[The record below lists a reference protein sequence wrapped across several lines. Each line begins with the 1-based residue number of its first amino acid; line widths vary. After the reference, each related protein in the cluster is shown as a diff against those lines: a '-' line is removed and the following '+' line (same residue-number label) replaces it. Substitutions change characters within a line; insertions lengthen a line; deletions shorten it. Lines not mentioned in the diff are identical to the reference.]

1 MTQADIDP
9 DETRREGQVVHVE
22 TPSIGIDGDV
32 LNGAALSG
40 AGVFDMH
47 HPPSNELISDCV
59 HCGFCL
65 PTCPTYLLWG
75 EEMDSPRGRVY
86 LMKMGKEGSV
96 PLDDTY
102 AKHFDAC
109 LGCMACVT
117 ACPSG
122 VQYDKLIESVRPQ
135 LERNHKRR
143 WDDRAFRGM
152 IFSLF
157 PYPSRL
163 RVAAVL
169 GAAYER
175 IGGHRLLER
184 SGVLKVLPQRLQ
196 AIEALMPPADIR
208 NLAKRTPAFTPAAGT
223 ARRRVGF
230 LTGCVQRVFFSDV
243 NAATVRVLTAEGCE
257 VVAPRAQR
265 CCGAL
270 SAHAGREPEALD
282 RARGIIDVFASTG
295 VDTIVANV
303 AGCGSSLKEYGH
315 LLRDD
320 PAYAE
325 KAAAF
330 SAKVLDVSE
339 LLAELAAESGPV
351 APRHPIEARV
361 AYHDA
366 CHLGHAQGVRAQPRA
381 VLSSIPG
388 LQVTDIPEAEICC
401 GSAGIYNLV
410 NPEPAEELGR
420 RKVDNVLSVRP
431 DALATSNPGCLLQI
445 RRFWPGDLPMFH
457 PVELLDASIRGVDPI
472 DAVGRRR
479 QLERYDARTA
489 EPGTF

>member
-1 MTQADIDP
+1 MTQHDSHHL
-9 DETRREGQVVHVE
+9 ENQRVHVDHPAGHADD
-22 TPSIGIDGDV
+22 TGI
-32 LNGAALSG
+32 
-40 AGVFDMH
+40 FDRH
-47 HPPSNELISDCV
+47 HPPSDELISDCV

-65 PTCPTYLLWG
+65 PTCPTYVLWG
-75 EEMDSPRGRVY
+75 EEMDSPRGRIY
-86 LMKMGKEGSV
+86 LMKIGKEGQV

-102 AKHFDAC
+102 AQHFDAC

-122 VQYDKLIESVRPQ
+122 VQYDKLIEAVRPQ
-135 LERNHKRR
+135 LERNHSRR
-143 WDDRAFRGM
+143 WNDRAFRGL

-163 RVAAVL
+163 RVAAVF

-184 SGVLKVLPQRLQ
+184 SGLLKILPKRLQ
-196 AIEALMPPADIR
+196 AVEALMPPARLR
-208 NLAKRTPAFTPAAGT
+208 NLASRTPAFTPAVGSS
-223 ARRRVGF
+223 RRRVGF
-230 LTGCVQRVFFSDV
+230 LTGCVQRVFFADV
-243 NAATVRVLTAEGCE
+243 NAATVRVLTAEGCD
-257 VVAPRAQR
+257 VIAPRAQR

-270 SAHAGREPEALD
+270 SEHAGREEEAL
-282 RARGIIDVFASTG
+282 RLARRLIDAFEDAD
-295 VDTIVANV
+295 VDTIVSNV
-303 AGCGSSLKEYGH
+303 AGCGSTLKEYPR

-320 PAYAE
+320 PKYAHR
-325 KAAAF
+325 AAAF
-330 SAKVLDVSE
+330 SAKVRDISE
-339 LLAELAAESGPV
+339 LLAELTPE
-351 APRHPIEARV
+351 APRHPIEARL

-381 VLSSIPG
+381 VLNTIPG

-420 RKVDNVLSVRP
+420 RKVDNVLSVAP

-445 RRFWPGDLPMFH
+445 RRYWPGNLPMFH
-457 PVELLDASIRGVDPI
+457 PIELLDASIRGVDPI
-472 DAVGRRR
+472 GAAKGRAQDA
-479 QLERYDARTA
+479 LDARTA
-489 EPGTF
+489 EPGRF

>member
-1 MTQADIDP
+1 MTEPIRQ
-9 DETRREGQVVHVE
+9 DENQRVTVE
-22 TPSIGIDGDV
+22 PPAAIG
-32 LNGAALSG
+32 NG
-40 AGVFDMH
+40 AGVFDLH
-47 HPPSNELISDCV
+47 HPPSDDLISDCV

-86 LMKMGKEGSV
+86 LMKIGKEGSV

-102 AKHFDAC
+102 TQHFDAC

-122 VQYDKLIESVRPQ
+122 VQYDKLIEAVRPQ
-135 LERNHKRR
+135 LERHHRRR
-143 WDDRAFRGM
+143 WHDRAFREM

-184 SGVLKVLPQRLQ
+184 TGLLKILPARLQ
-196 AIEALMPPADIR
+196 ALEALMPPARLRD
-208 NLAKRTPAFTPAAGT
+208 LTKRTPAFTPAVGT

-230 LTGCVQRVFFSDV
+230 LTGCVQRVFFADV
-243 NAATVRVLTAEGCE
+243 NAATVRVLAAEGCD
-257 VVAPRAQR
+257 VVAPRKQR

-270 SAHAGREPEALD
+270 SEHAGREPEALG
-282 RARGIIDVFASTG
+282 RARRLIDAFEDTG
-295 VDTIVANV
+295 VDTIVSNV
-303 AGCGSSLKEYGH
+303 AGCGSSLKEYAR

-320 PAYAE
+320 PEYAE
-325 KAAAF
+325 RAAAF
-330 SAKVLDVSE
+330 SAKVRDVSE
-339 LLAELAAESGPV
+339 LLAELGPV
-351 APRHPIEARV
+351 APRHPIEGRV

-366 CHLGHAQGVRAQPRA
+366 CHLGHAQGVRAQPRE
-381 VLSSIPG
+381 VLGTIPG

-401 GSAGIYNLV
+401 GSAGIYNLT
-410 NPEPAEELGR
+410 NPVAGEELGR
-420 RKVDNVLSVRP
+420 RKVDNVLSVAP

-445 RRFWPGDLPMFH
+445 RRYWPGDLPMFH

-472 DAVGRRR
+472 AAARRR
-479 QLERYDARTA
+479 APDGLEARTP